1 MVVFFFLAS
10 WTSIVHNRGKSSPCI
25 CSQAL
30 HSNHIG
36 ELLSAHGEHSLW
48 RLYWGRSYPRLF
60 NINAGMKWDF
70 AKGSTFGREGCKQ
83 SGFRQ
88 SRRRSDGFGVWPS
101 RHTRSWRHKCG
112 FVCEAGTLAM
122 SSLTES
128 KFISSDNSDVSPW
141 TSLRLVQFDFSAKA
155 SVLRTQ
161 WNLENWENGGKRQWF
176 LVNVWPILV
185 FFQWFLHCMIWK
197 DQKSVFFLGFSRNFS
212 DQLNSWVLN
221 FRFPKSSMGPTRWFT
236 KFLEDPENPLDLYHK
251 VNKFSGCCQPRVR
264 FRPA

>member
-1 MVVFFFLAS
+1 
-10 WTSIVHNRGKSSPCI
+10 
-25 CSQAL
+25 
-30 HSNHIG
+30 
-36 ELLSAHGEHSLW
+36 
-48 RLYWGRSYPRLF
+48 
-60 NINAGMKWDF
+60 MKWDF
-70 AKGSTFGREGCKQ
+70 AKGPTFGREGCKQ

-128 KFISSDNSDVSPW
+128 KFISPDNSDVSPW

-176 LVNVWPILV
+176 LVYVWPILV
-185 FFQWFLHCMIWK
+185 FFQWFLHCIIWK

-212 DQLNSWVLN
+212 NQLE
-221 FRFPKSSMGPTRWFT
+221 GPN
-236 KFLEDPENPLDLYHK
+236 L
-251 VNKFSGCCQPRVR
+251 
-264 FRPA
+264 